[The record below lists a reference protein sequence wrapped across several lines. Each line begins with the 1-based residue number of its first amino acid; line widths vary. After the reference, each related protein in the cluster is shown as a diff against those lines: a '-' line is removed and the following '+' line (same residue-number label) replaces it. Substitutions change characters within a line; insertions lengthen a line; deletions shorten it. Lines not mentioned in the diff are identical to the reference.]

1 MKKLASVI
9 LCVILALSCAFSA
22 AETVHKEDYTVVTV
36 NGAFNIRGITPEGYK
51 LVDTQSVDTD
61 IRAIFS
67 SDDPAKPTF
76 SLVISFLEEYANVER
91 LNDLGEAE
99 MYALVDD
106 DPSLK
111 EKIDI
116 METDYGTKVMI
127 LRSDD
132 PSYDFASF
140 VSLYKGYEVG
150 LNLFGGNNGT
160 TPLTDAQISLAMKF
174 LSDLDF
180 VPVE

>member
-1 MKKLASVI
+1 MKKLTAVL
-9 LCVILALSCAFSA
+9 LCLMMALCCAFSN
-22 AETVHKEDYTVVTV
+22 AESAPKEDYTVVTV
-36 NGAFNIRGITPEGYK
+36 NGAFNIRGVTPEGYH
-51 LVDTQSVDTD
+51 LEDTQSIDTD
-61 IRAIFS
+61 IWAEFS
-67 SDDPAKPTF
+67 SDDPSKPTF
-76 SLVISFLEEYANVER
+76 SLVISFLEEYANVGR
-91 LNDLGEAE
+91 LNDLSEEE
-99 MYALVDD
+99 MIALVDD
-106 DPSLK
+106 DPSIK
-111 EKIDI
+111 DKIEF

-132 PSYDFASF
+132 PSFDFASF

-160 TPLTDAQISLAMKF
+160 VPLTDEQITLAMKF